1 MDSLIAPWGANWLGW
16 IAVGCAIAGALHLLR
31 SERRALAVLALV
43 FGPYALLHLGFQ
55 DTSFVRYALPL
66 VPLAGF
72 LVVHGLLQVAGR
84 GGIAATAALCAA
96 SLAIAT
102 PAVSSY
108 SDRPAPVYQA
118 LDDVRQRLPLAT
130 EPPVLAMHASVRLAA
145 RGEPIV
151 ATALPSPVR
160 HEWLELV
167 KYWRTGGTAPV
178 WFLASRRRTD
188 LALIDPQSQSLVKSY
203 AYPAA
208 SGAMLAGSRPRSV
221 NWIEVSPPGWVAL
234 EGWAM
239 TPEIRGATIA
249 NADRS
254 RGAPVTQALIR
265 RRPGEVAIVLGGR
278 NLGGPCATGAVI
290 AVKID
295 GREVQRFT
303 ARVGESFAHLW
314 RMPAGTLSGDGV
326 FARLT
331 IAADDQSGAGRQVDV
346 AFEQFDVQG
355 VDRAVVAL
363 GAGWFEP
370 EYEPREERGF
380 RWMSDHGTLHLDTFG
395 RDTAI
400 RLRGA
405 APRRDFAEPSVI
417 VVRAGDTVLDTR
429 TVMDE
434 FTIDVRVPA
443 QLLSVSGGRLE
454 IEASQSFVPDDRTG
468 NGDRRALAI
477 RIFGVEI
484 QTDQDHSTRPAN

>member
-1 MDSLIAPWGANWLGW
+1 
-16 IAVGCAIAGALHLLR
+16 
-31 SERRALAVLALV
+31 
-43 FGPYALLHLGFQ
+43 
-55 DTSFVRYALPL
+55 
-66 VPLAGF
+66 
-72 LVVHGLLQVAGR
+72 
-84 GGIAATAALCAA
+84 
-96 SLAIAT
+96 
-102 PAVSSY
+102 
-108 SDRPAPVYQA
+108 
-118 LDDVRQRLPLAT
+118 
-130 EPPVLAMHASVRLAA
+130 
-145 RGEPIV
+145 
-151 ATALPSPVR
+151 
-160 HEWLELV
+160 
-167 KYWRTGGTAPV
+167 
-178 WFLASRRRTD
+178 
-188 LALIDPQSQSLVKSY
+188 
-203 AYPAA
+203 
-208 SGAMLAGSRPRSV
+208 
-221 NWIEVSPPGWVAL
+221 
-234 EGWAM
+234 M
-239 TPEIRGATIA
+239 TPEIRGATIV

-290 AVKID
+290 AVAVD

-314 RMPAGTLSGDGV
+314 RMPAGTLSGEGV

-355 VDRAVVAL
+355 VERAVVAL

-395 RDTAI
+395 RDAAI

-405 APRRDFAEPSVI
+405 APRHDFAEPSVI
-417 VVRAGDTVLDTR
+417 VVRVGDTVLETR
-429 TVMDE
+429 TVMDD

-443 QLLSVSGGRLE
+443 QLLSLSGGRLE

-468 NGDRRALAI
+468 NGDRRALAM

-484 QTDQDHSTRPAN
+484 QTDKDTTTRPAN